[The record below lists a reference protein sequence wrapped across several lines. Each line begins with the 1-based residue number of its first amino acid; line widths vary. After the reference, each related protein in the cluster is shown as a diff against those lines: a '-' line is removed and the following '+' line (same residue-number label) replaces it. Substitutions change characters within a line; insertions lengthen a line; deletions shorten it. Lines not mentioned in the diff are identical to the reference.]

1 MQTIS
6 EVLDLLKNVTNLKVS
21 QSDLAKALTVTRATI
36 SFRVKNN
43 SPVTFEERKKI
54 ENYFDVKLPLDNDI
68 QEYVN
73 NLASGYAK
81 KEAEKRVISPELK
94 ADLQKIYDE
103 GIDLNWFILGKGNK
117 YRAPEFEQVKD
128 ELARRMEKMENAL
141 KNAGI
146 LTD

>member
-1 MQTIS
+1 MSQIS
-6 EVLDLLKNVTNLKVS
+6 EISIQQAIQDLQNFTKHKVTLDKIANILGVSRQAISNRIARKSQLKDFEWEKLK
-21 QSDLAKALTVTRATI
+21 
-36 SFRVKNN
+36 
-43 SPVTFEERKKI
+43 E
-54 ENYFDVKLPLDNDI
+54 YFGCFDKQDYID
-68 QEYVN
+68 

-81 KEAEKRVISPELK
+81 KEVEKRVISPELK

-128 ELARRMEKMENAL
+128 DLARRMEKMENAL